1 MLYGPLI
8 TADIYS
14 GNCFKDN
21 EKKSFKMET
30 LEPWLAFTVK
40 IPLVGQDG
48 NLEALGTSNDLL
60 YDEFLLHVFI
70 ELSGFSPMSC

>member
-1 MLYGPLI
+1 
-8 TADIYS
+8 
-14 GNCFKDN
+14 
-21 EKKSFKMET
+21 MET

-70 ELSGFSPMSC
+70 ELSGFSQMSC